1 MINRIKL
8 FFDEKLSGIGQ
19 DNTVIQDEHQLH
31 LASAALLFEVIRA
44 DLETSDSEL
53 DALKRILKE
62 QYAIAD
68 HELEELAE
76 LAEQQSNA
84 STSLYEFTRL
94 INDHYAAAQKHSI
107 ISSMW
112 KIAVADGNIDKYEE
126 NIIRRVAELLYI
138 PHREFIKAKLDAGLQ
153 SDSYQN

>member
-1 MINRIKL
+1 MISRIKL
-8 FFDEKLSGIGQ
+8 FFDEKLSAIGQ
-19 DNTVIQDEHQLH
+19 DNAVIQDDHQLH

-62 QYAIAD
+62 QYVIAD

-84 STSLYEFTRL
+84 STSLYQFTRL
-94 INDHYAAAQKHSI
+94 INDHYDAAQKNSI
-107 ISSMW
+107 ICSMW
-112 KIAVADGNIDKYEE
+112 KIAIADGNIDKYEE

-138 PHREFIKAKLDAGLQ
+138 PHREFIKAKLDAGLN
-153 SDSYQN
+153 SISG